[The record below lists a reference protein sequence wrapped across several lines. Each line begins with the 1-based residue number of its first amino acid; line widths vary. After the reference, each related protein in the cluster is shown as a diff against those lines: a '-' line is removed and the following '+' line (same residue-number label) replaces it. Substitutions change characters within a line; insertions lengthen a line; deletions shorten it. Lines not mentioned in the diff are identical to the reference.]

1 MARIAIA
8 RLIGIRSANHT
19 TGWSGPSSVLTKPI
33 LQNKK
38 PAELDEPY
46 PSTFKH
52 GATFAAQQSGWG

>member
-1 MARIAIA
+1 MSPRMARIAIA

-38 PAELDEPY
+38 PAEFRRVF
-46 PSTFKH
+46 PSTLSN
-52 GATFAAQQSGWG
+52 APDDFAD